1 MKKSIKI
8 ISILV
13 MALLVITTL
22 SANVFAASDVLNKLE
37 DKTKG
42 ATVDTTQI
50 ETTAG
55 KVIKILQTIGII
67 VGVAVLVILGIKFMM
82 GSAEEK
88 AEYKKTLVPYVIGAG
103 FVFAASTIAGVIY
116 NFSKDKTEEK

>member
-8 ISILV
+8 ISILLMV
-13 MALLVITTL
+13 LLVVTTI
-22 SANVFAASDVLNKLE
+22 SANVFAVDPETVLTELE
-37 DKTKG
+37 EKT
-42 ATVDTTQI
+42 DTAEVKTEKI

-55 KVIKILQTIGII
+55 KVIKIMQTVGII

-88 AEYKKTLVPYVIGAG
+88 AEYKKTFIPLIIGAIVLISA
-103 FVFAASTIAGVIY
+103 FSLASFL
-116 NFSKDKTEEK
+116 FSALGE

>member
-8 ISILV
+8 ISILLMV
-13 MALLVITTL
+13 LLVVTTI
-22 SANVFAASDVLNKLE
+22 SANVFAVDPETVLTELE
-37 DKTKG
+37 EKT
-42 ATVDTTQI
+42 DTAEVKTEKI

-55 KVIKILQTIGII
+55 KVIKIMQTIGII

-88 AEYKKTLVPYVIGAG
+88 AEYKKTFIPLIIGAIVLISA
-103 FVFAASTIAGVIY
+103 FSLASFL
-116 NFSKDKTEEK
+116 FSALGE